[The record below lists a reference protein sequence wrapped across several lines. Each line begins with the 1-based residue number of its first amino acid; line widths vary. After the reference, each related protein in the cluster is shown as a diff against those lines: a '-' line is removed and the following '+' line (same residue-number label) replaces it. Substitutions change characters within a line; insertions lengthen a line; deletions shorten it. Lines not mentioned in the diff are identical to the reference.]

1 MRTRQQCPSLYR
13 RVVAMLAALLLP
25 LSAQA
30 GLIRD
35 AEIENT
41 LHAYTRP
48 IFKAA
53 DIDPESVRIFIVS
66 SPEVNAFVAGGLNIF
81 IHTGLIR
88 EAKTPG
94 MLIGVLAHETG
105 HIAGAH
111 LSQFQEK
118 ANRATLRSVLG
129 IILGAAAVA
138 GGARQAGAGILSG
151 SQNIANRSF
160 LTDIRQNEQAADQAA
175 ITFLEASDISPSGML
190 AMFEVLRRREVGLQ
204 GRDKYLLS
212 HPLSSERIATMRNH
226 IAESSI
232 PADQVPSGFAAMHA
246 RMLAK
251 LVAFTEGYATT
262 LSLYPS
268 SDTSVAGRY
277 ARTIAEFKR
286 SKLAPALVGINGLI
300 KEYPKDAYFYDTKG
314 QILFENGKLEEAA
327 SAYAK
332 ANTLAPDSA
341 LITTDYAKTLIAQ
354 NKPAELAHAIVL
366 LERSRE
372 LDDSYA
378 TTWRQLA
385 IAYGQ
390 QGKLGASYAALAEEA
405 ALSGDYKTVLQH
417 VARAR
422 RDANGDD
429 TLTLQLDDLTREA
442 KAQLEKK
449 KEADSPF

>member
-1 MRTRQQCPSLYR
+1 MRAHTQCQTLYR
-13 RVVAMLAALLLP
+13 RIIAVIAALVLP

-35 AEIENT
+35 AEIEHT
-41 LHAYTRP
+41 LHVYTRP
-48 IFKAA
+48 IFQAA
-53 DIDPESVRIFIVS
+53 EIDPESVRIFIVS

-88 EAKTPG
+88 ETKTPS

-175 ITFLEASDISPSGML
+175 ITFLEASDMSPSGML
-190 AMFEVLRRREVGLQ
+190 AMFEVLRRRETGLQ

-226 IAESSI
+226 IADSTI

-246 RMLAK
+246 RMIAK
-251 LVAFTEGYATT
+251 LVAFTETYDTT
-262 LSLYPS
+262 LSLYPL
-268 SDTSVAGRY
+268 SDVSVAGRY
-277 ARTIAEFKR
+277 ARTIAEFRR
-286 SKLAPALVGINGLI
+286 SKLAPALTGINGLI
-300 KEYPKDAYFYDTKG
+300 KDYPSDAYFYDTKG
-314 QILFENGKLEEAA
+314 QILFENGKLADAA
-327 SAYAK
+327 TAYAK
-332 ANTLAPDSA
+332 ANSLAPDSA

-354 NKPAELAHAIVL
+354 NKPAELAHAIAL

-405 ALSGDYKTVLQH
+405 ALSGDYETVLQH

-422 RDANGDD
+422 RDAGNDGA
-429 TLTLQLDDLTREA
+429 LTLQLDDLTREA
-442 KAQLEKK
+442 KTQLDKK

>member
-1 MRTRQQCPSLYR
+1 MRTRGQCQPLHR
-13 RVVAMLAALLLP
+13 RFVAVLAALILP
-25 LSAQA
+25 FSAQA

-35 AEIENT
+35 AEIEYT

-48 IFKAA
+48 IFQAA
-53 DIDPESVRIFIVS
+53 DIDPESVRIFIIS

-118 ANRATLRSVLG
+118 ANRATFRSVLG

-138 GGARQAGAGILSG
+138 GGARQAGAGIISG
-151 SQNIANRSF
+151 SQNLANRGF
-160 LTDIRQNEQAADQAA
+160 LSDIRQNEQAADQAA
-175 ITFLEASDISPSGML
+175 ITFLEASDISASGML
-190 AMFEVLRRREVGLQ
+190 DMFEVLRRREAGLQ

-226 IAESSI
+226 IAQSSI

-246 RMLAK
+246 RMIAK
-251 LVAFTEGYATT
+251 LVAFTEPYDTT
-262 LSLYPS
+262 LSLYPL
-268 SDTSVAGRY
+268 SDTSVAARY
-277 ARTIAEFKR
+277 ARSIAEFKR
-286 SKLAPALVGINGLI
+286 SKLAPALAGINGLI

-314 QILFENGKLEEAA
+314 QILFENGKLEEASA
-327 SAYAK
+327 AYAK
-332 ANTLAPDSA
+332 ATSLAPDSA
-341 LITTDYAKTLIAQ
+341 LITTDYAKTLIAKK
-354 NKPAELAHAIVL
+354 NPAELSRAITL

-372 LDDSYA
+372 LDDSYS

-405 ALSGDYKTVLQH
+405 ALNGDYETVLQH

-422 RDANGDD
+422 RDAGNDAALG
-429 TLTLQLDDLTREA
+429 LQLDDLTNEA
-442 KAQLEKK
+442 KAQLAKK
-449 KEADSPF
+449 KEAESPF